1 MKQNTRSGIAG
12 LSALMLALPALA
24 EEYEVDWSA
33 SLEVMV
39 KSFEEPV
46 DDDDVTGFFDLY
58 EFTSGK
64 SSGNPVQLGLS
75 GLGLDVLGDEQTP
88 LAQFRFLSPTSNLSL
103 TGSND
108 EPFLNQRADLFLRPR
123 GVDLDLDYRRMR
135 TDELRV
141 FPNPS
146 GLAGA
151 PGDLIG
157 TTFNDDTRPDDRF
170 FTRRTGVGGEV
181 RLRTQDLFEGLELLG
196 RQVPELRLRGGY
208 EKRDGQRQFRYLSE
222 AAPSTSRWRGA
233 STELDQRVSD
243 VGGGLV
249 LTPGGLFTLALDV
262 DAEYF
267 REGARPTLGFGSS
280 NPIHF
285 IPDTD
290 RLTGTARLQ
299 RRFGQRGVVHAGFQG
314 ASLKQVGD
322 RTPRQQLSGLGD
334 NAIRYYSANAGADF
348 NIGREVS
355 ANAIFKYDLR
365 DNRIR
370 RNSLLFSPRSGQVDP
385 FLETLEEIEFGAEF
399 VYRPRPT
406 RLVALGYRG
415 RWVDR
420 DLEFA
425 DPSKPGGAILPYN
438 SMIDDESTTH
448 SVYVRG
454 RARILRGVN
463 LAAEAGYRTAPE
475 TGYIRELS
483 EAVYFKFNGFY
494 RAPIRMPLKLTLFG
508 RGEFGENDQ
517 FRQNS
522 VTPGAADPDRDFERN
537 DYGYG
542 LTGTLLPHPRV
553 TLFASFFQRRDS
565 QDFQLVRSTLAR
577 TFESA
582 GASVDFFKNGPLDYR
597 SDLTNLLF
605 GGKYRITDRTD
616 LNLSYSYTHSY
627 SRFSADE
634 PTANALEETSEIL
647 SDIHSID
654 AKVGHWLRDGLRIY
668 AGYRYDKYSD
678 RAQVSSGAGIVPPP
692 PASAA
697 PFDLSTQQ
705 HTFTAGITLNSNLFE

>member
-1 MKQNTRSGIAG
+1 MKRITRSGIAG
-12 LSALMLALPALA
+12 LSALLLALPALA

-39 KSFEEPV
+39 KSFEDPV

-75 GLGLDVLGDEQTP
+75 DLGLDVLGDEQTP

-108 EPFLNQRADLFLRPR
+108 EPFLNQRADLFLRPE
-123 GVDLDLDYRRMR
+123 GVELDLDYRRMR
-135 TDELRV
+135 TDELRL

-146 GLAGA
+146 GLAGLPNDA
-151 PGDLIG
+151 IG

-196 RQVPELRLRGGY
+196 RQVPELTLRGGY

-233 STELDQRVSD
+233 TTKLDQRASD
-243 VGGGLV
+243 LGGGLV

-262 DAEYF
+262 DAEHF
-267 REGARPTLGFGSS
+267 RENARPTLGFNSS
-280 NPIHF
+280 NPINF

-290 RLTGTARLQ
+290 RVTGSARLQ

-314 ASLKQVGD
+314 ASLKQVDD
-322 RTPRQQLSGLGD
+322 RTPRQRTSGLTD

-348 NIGREVS
+348 NIARDVS
-355 ANAIFKYDLR
+355 ANAVFKYDLR
-365 DNRIR
+365 DNRIQR
-370 RNSLLFSPRSGQVDP
+370 DTLLFRPDSGQVDP
-385 FLETLEEIEFGAEF
+385 FLETLEEVEFGAEF

-420 DLEFA
+420 DLDFA
-425 DPSKPGGAILPYN
+425 DPTKPGGAILPDN
-438 SMIDDESTTH
+438 TVINDETTTH

-454 RARILRGVN
+454 RARVLRGVN
-463 LAAEAGYRTAPE
+463 LSAEAGYRTAPE

-483 EAVYFKFNGFY
+483 EAAYFKFRGTY
-494 RAPIRMPLKLTLFG
+494 AAPLARPLTLSLFG
-508 RGEFGENDQ
+508 RGEFGENDD
-517 FRQNS
+517 FRQRS
-522 VTPGAADPDRDFERN
+522 ESGAPNPDRDFEHN
-537 DYGYG
+537 HYAYG
-542 LTGTLLPHPRV
+542 LTATHTPHRLV
-553 TLFASFFQRRDS
+553 TLFASFFQNRDV
-565 QDFQLVRSTLAR
+565 QDFDLVRSNSPRYFEPLA
-577 TFESA
+577 
-582 GASVDFFKNGPLDYR
+582 ASVDFFKDNPLDYR
-597 SDLTNLLF
+597 SDLTNVLF
-605 GGKYRITDRTD
+605 GGSYQITQRTD
-616 LNLSYSYTHSY
+616 LSASYSFTRSD
-627 SRFSADE
+627 SSFDAGNA
-634 PTANALEETSEIL
+634 TANTLERTSRIR
-647 SDIHSID
+647 SDLHSVD
-654 AKVGHWLRDGLRIY
+654 ARVGHWLADGLRVY
-668 AGYRYDKYSD
+668 VGYRYDDYVD
-678 RAQVSSGAGIVPPP
+678 RTDVPAGTGSVVT
-692 PASAA
+692 
-697 PFDLSTQQ
+697 PFNLSTRQ
-705 HTFTAGITLNSNLFE
+705 HTGTFGVTLTNALF